1 MRTNQIMV
9 RRMGRINVL
18 QRTKDAYF
26 NVTALISEYNK
37 CVRAAQLSNDPKYA
51 LSETIHE
58 GKENG
63 QNQGNLNPCN
73 PRDLELL
80 ESQIDTSKC
89 YQNEKRLDN
98 YMALSQTTEFIASIA
113 RHERIAPTAVV
124 KASRG
129 KHGGTWVHPML
140 FVDVCLWIDPDFKYR
155 ALKFIQ
161 DKMLEY
167 RDDAGEAYKAL
178 SSAVAR
184 VVPADRMRAV
194 MATVAKGINYV
205 LWNAHSDGERN
216 LHATDGDMRRLH
228 EYERH
233 LAATIDDGFIRSE
246 EELVGHLRRQWGRR
260 WGAGARPAAGAGR
273 EEAA

>member
-1 MRTNQIMV
+1 M
-9 RRMGRINVL
+9 
-18 QRTKDAYF
+18 
-26 NVTALISEYNK
+26 TALISEYNK

-273 EEAA
+273 EAAA